1 MSDLYIGIMSGTSMD
16 GIDAVIID
24 LNNHTKII
32 EQATVPFTE
41 KVHQEITAL
50 ISNPNTS
57 LAHLGYLNIAISE
70 LYVEVVQKVL
80 AKAKL
85 NANQISAIGCHGQT
99 IFHQPDGEHRFSTQ
113 LGSGSYLAEKTQIT
127 TVTDFRNRDMAA
139 GGQGAPLVPAFHSEL
154 FKDISKDRLIINIG
168 GIANCTWIPSN
179 GEIIGF
185 DIGPGNT
192 LMDCW
197 IKRCCDKAYDRN
209 GDWSATG
216 TVSNSLLE
224 VLLSDPY
231 FRKNYPKSTGREY
244 FNLDWMKYRAEQLK
258 NEIEIEDV
266 QATLAELTAY
276 TIAKTIIQF
285 KPEQTFFCGGGFHNI
300 RLISRIN
307 DLTSATNCST
317 EELGLA
323 PDLVEAAAFGW
334 LAKRCLEKKNGTLAS
349 VTGAK
354 YSSIAGAIYTA

>member
-1 MSDLYIGIMSGTSMD
+1 MSGLYIGIMSGTSLD
-16 GIDAVIID
+16 AIDAVIID
-24 LNNHTKII
+24 FNNHIKVI
-32 EQATVPFTE
+32 EQATVDFPE
-41 KVHQEITAL
+41 KIHQEITSL
-50 ISNPNTS
+50 ITNPNTS
-57 LAHLGYLNIAISE
+57 LAHLGYLDIAITE
-70 LYVEVVQKVL
+70 LYVEVVKKVL

-99 IFHQPDGEHRFSTQ
+99 IFHQPDGEYRFSTQ
-113 LGSGSYLAEKTQIT
+113 LGSGSYLAEKTKIT

-139 GGQGAPLVPAFHSEL
+139 GGQGAPLVPAFHFEL
-154 FKDISKDRLIINIG
+154 FKDKSKDRLIINIG
-168 GIANCTWIPSN
+168 GIANCTWIPTS
-179 GEIIGF
+179 GDIIGY

-197 IKRCCDKAYDRN
+197 IKKYCNKAYDSN

-231 FRKNYPKSTGREY
+231 FHKDYPKSTGREY
-244 FNLDWMKYRAEQLK
+244 FNLDWIKYRAEQFMSDIK
-258 NEIEIEDV
+258 IEDV
-266 QATLAELTAY
+266 QATLVELTAY
-276 TIAKTIIQF
+276 TIAKTINQF
-285 KPEQTFFCGGGFHNI
+285 KPEQTFFCGGGFHNL

-307 DLTSATNCST
+307 ELTSTTNSST
-317 EELGLA
+317 EELGLK

-334 LAKRCLEKKNGTLAS
+334 LAKRCLEKKTGTLAS

-354 YSSIAGAIYTA
+354 HSVIAGAIYTA